1 MIVDKSNPSEQRIFA
16 RLTRISY
23 QYAIWVI
30 LALLLCTAL
39 SIWYI
44 ANNLGVDTDTT
55 DMLSEEVPFRA
66 NHIRYKQSFS
76 QYEDTLLLVID
87 APTQE
92 QAHSAA
98 KQLNNFLHDNKEQFP
113 EIYYLAGEAFFEKNG
128 LLFKSVD
135 ELGRITDQLASAQPL
150 VARIAEDPSLH
161 TFLTILTE
169 AAEALR
175 TGQKLELDSVFNGVT
190 QTVNTRLNGQ
200 SNLLSWQSLLS
211 GEKQK
216 ASYQEFIVIRP
227 KLDYSQIFAAEVPIK
242 MIRDAATR
250 FGFTPETGIKL
261 RITGEVAL
269 AHDEIYSAMN
279 GAQESSL
286 VALVLVAIV
295 LYVAL
300 RSIGTSI
307 AVVISLVVGLIL
319 TAAFGTLAV
328 GHLNLISIAF
338 AVLYIGLGVDYA
350 IHFLF
355 RFEEF
360 KNTAKSDLE
369 AIASTGDDMGQA
381 LLVCAITTAIG
392 FYAFMPT
399 AYRGVAELGLI
410 SGTGMLISFLV
421 TMTLL
426 PALQRFFPMPA
437 EKSASSDVLKP
448 INKILNFAGHSKKL
462 ILTSTVIAIIA
473 ASIAIPHIRFD
484 YNLLNMNNP
493 HAESV
498 TTFQELLK
506 NPDDSPWH
514 IEILADNL
522 TELKQLKE
530 RLEKLSQVKTVVSIL
545 DLVPENQQEKVEL
558 ITEMAMTIGPISFSA
573 TQHPDSKRYTLEQQL
588 AALEKLL
595 AQLTVFIKE
604 QPNHAAI
611 TSIETLSESL
621 SKLKVSLSQD
631 NHSNQEKEQLLQTL
645 ENDLLSLLPESIK
658 RLQLALS
665 AEPFTQETLPAAF
678 SLHWYSQDDFYRL
691 SVYPTE
697 NINDNDALRRFVRAV
712 QQIAPTA
719 TGVPV
724 ISLEAGEAVVDA
736 FIHAFSLA
744 LIGVVVTLLLMLRSI
759 KYTLLALTPLL
770 LATLFTGALT
780 VLLDLP
786 FNFANII
793 ALPLL
798 LGTGIDSSLHMVHR
812 SRNQSMDNNLLH
824 SNTARAVYYS
834 ALTTLVGFG
843 SLFLSTHQGTASMGL
858 LLTIG
863 LSTTLICVLVI
874 LPALLQWNES
884 QKNQL
889 TI

>member
-1 MIVDKSNPSEQRIFA
+1 
-16 RLTRISY
+16 
-23 QYAIWVI
+23 
-30 LALLLCTAL
+30 
-39 SIWYI
+39 
-44 ANNLGVDTDTT
+44 
-55 DMLSEEVPFRA
+55 
-66 NHIRYKQSFS
+66 
-76 QYEDTLLLVID
+76 
-87 APTQE
+87 
-92 QAHSAA
+92 
-98 KQLNNFLHDNKEQFP
+98 
-113 EIYYLAGEAFFEKNG
+113 
-128 LLFKSVD
+128 
-135 ELGRITDQLASAQPL
+135 
-150 VARIAEDPSLH
+150 
-161 TFLTILTE
+161 
-169 AAEALR
+169 
-175 TGQKLELDSVFNGVT
+175 
-190 QTVNTRLNGQ
+190 
-200 SNLLSWQSLLS
+200 
-211 GEKQK
+211 
-216 ASYQEFIVIRP
+216 
-227 KLDYSQIFAAEVPIK
+227 
-242 MIRDAATR
+242 
-250 FGFTPETGIKL
+250 
-261 RITGEVAL
+261 
-269 AHDEIYSAMN
+269 
-279 GAQESSL
+279 
-286 VALVLVAIV
+286 
-295 LYVAL
+295 
-300 RSIGTSI
+300 
-307 AVVISLVVGLIL
+307 
-319 TAAFGTLAV
+319 
-328 GHLNLISIAF
+328 
-338 AVLYIGLGVDYA
+338 
-350 IHFLF
+350 
-355 RFEEF
+355 
-360 KNTAKSDLE
+360 
-369 AIASTGDDMGQA
+369 
-381 LLVCAITTAIG
+381 
-392 FYAFMPT
+392 
-399 AYRGVAELGLI
+399 
-410 SGTGMLISFLV
+410 
-421 TMTLL
+421 
-426 PALQRFFPMPA
+426 
-437 EKSASSDVLKP
+437 
-448 INKILNFAGHSKKL
+448 
-462 ILTSTVIAIIA
+462 
-473 ASIAIPHIRFD
+473 
-484 YNLLNMNNP
+484 MNNP